1 MKKQVTFWIEENT
14 RKQFSK
20 LYNYSMSKFF
30 RNCIALALQDKTFF
44 HDVYFMNDDFREKNE
59 DGIIKQD
66 SIF

>member
-30 RNCIALALQDKTFF
+30 RNCIMLALQDKNFF
-44 HDVYFMNDDFREKNE
+44 HEVYFINDLGEEKTE
-59 DGIIKQD
+59 SCIKRQD
-66 SIF
+66 